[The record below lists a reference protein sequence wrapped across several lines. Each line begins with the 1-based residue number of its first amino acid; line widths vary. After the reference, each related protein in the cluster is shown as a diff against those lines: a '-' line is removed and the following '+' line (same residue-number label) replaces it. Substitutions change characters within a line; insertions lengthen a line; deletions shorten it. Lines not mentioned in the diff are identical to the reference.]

1 MCSYCSHVLG
11 EVSIRHTP
19 FECPY
24 RKSMYCSVCVGYGHE
39 PKRCP
44 NKRGWALRRGK
55 MPIEDNIV
63 LRVVDTDEAIKQVLK
78 NNGIEPTTTQTK
90 NRNLLRDLANSME
103 PPHLIVFTPK

>member
-1 MCSYCSHVLG
+1 
-11 EVSIRHTP
+11 
-19 FECPY
+19 
-24 RKSMYCSVCVGYGHE
+24 
-39 PKRCP
+39 
-44 NKRGWALRRGK
+44 